1 MWAVIWW
8 ILVCIAILALNN
20 LQSSDVTVEWYVDFY
35 LDIFGQSTGRLN
47 GTGTLC
53 PNRVTT
59 LEKAIKEF
67 ADNSTENVIVPM
79 MGTNFQ
85 IL

>member
-1 MWAVIWW
+1 MSLSNGI
-8 ILVCIAILALNN
+8 N
-20 LQSSDVTVEWYVDFY
+20 LDFY

-47 GTGTLC
+47 GTGSTLC

-67 ADNSTENVIVPM
+67 ADNSIENVIVPM